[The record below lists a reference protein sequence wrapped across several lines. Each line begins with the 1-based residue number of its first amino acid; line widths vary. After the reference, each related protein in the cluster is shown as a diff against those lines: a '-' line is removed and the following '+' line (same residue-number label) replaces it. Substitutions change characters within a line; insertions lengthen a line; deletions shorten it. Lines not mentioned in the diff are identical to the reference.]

1 MVLSRPNYVGSF
13 RGAHPP
19 SSERGWRARALW
31 VLECGILEIPHL
43 KWHPCFFFWGGVNF
57 LNCFELK
64 KIWFQHLQ
72 IIYVKKRGPSFAI
85 FWIKTFLAGFY
96 KHVCRH
102 TAGSQNIK
110 LFWIIPT
117 GFKQY
122 FAWPKKSLFFKVS
135 KIWQNIP
142 NFLCFPLYYLSVAKF
157 G

>member
-57 LNCFELK
+57 WIVSSWK
-64 KIWFQHLQ
+64 KYDFNTCKWFMW
-72 IIYVKKRGPSFAI
+72 KRGPSFAI

-122 FAWPKKSLFFKVS
+122 FAWSKKISS
-135 KIWQNIP
+135 
-142 NFLCFPLYYLSVAKF
+142 FLKWAKYGKTFLIFSAFLSITYL
-157 G
+157 